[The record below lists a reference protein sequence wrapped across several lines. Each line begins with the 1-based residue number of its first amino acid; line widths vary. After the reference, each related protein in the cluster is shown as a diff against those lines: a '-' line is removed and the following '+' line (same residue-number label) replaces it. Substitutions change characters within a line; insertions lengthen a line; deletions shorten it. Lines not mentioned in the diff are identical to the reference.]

1 MFRRRAQP
9 REPMDV
15 KREVHVP
22 RRTPMD
28 AIVYLVGLLV
38 IVMAILSF
46 FGLR

>member
-1 MFRRRAQP
+1 
-9 REPMDV
+9 
-15 KREVHVP
+15 
-22 RRTPMD
+22 MD